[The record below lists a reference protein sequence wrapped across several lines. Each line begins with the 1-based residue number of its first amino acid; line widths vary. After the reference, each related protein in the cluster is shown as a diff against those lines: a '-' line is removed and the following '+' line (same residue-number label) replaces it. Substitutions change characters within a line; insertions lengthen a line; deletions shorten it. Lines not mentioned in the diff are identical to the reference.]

1 MTITPPLPSPVGSA
15 ASLEEARHT
24 AERYRLL
31 FESNPVPM
39 WAYDTT
45 TFVFLAVNEAAIR
58 HYGYTHDEFLS
69 MTIAD
74 VRPHDEV
81 SRLHEASNNLPEGYH
96 KTGEWRHRRK
106 DGTVFPVEI
115 TSHSIDFDGR
125 PARLVLITDITERRA
140 AEDALRESEERFRS
154 IVENSPL
161 GLLRAALDGTF
172 VFANE
177 ALARILGYDSADAVV
192 GLNALRICHDPA
204 ERAVLAA
211 AVREG
216 TSTATELDLRRRDG
230 SLVRV
235 RLTARLVRG
244 GNRAL
249 QVFEGFVED
258 VTPLRRAQDALRQS
272 EKLAAI
278 GQLMSGVAHE
288 LNNPLSAILLFVET
302 LLQEPRTPED
312 EEALTHIR
320 DQARRSRAIVRDLLS
335 SARGGDVQRVRTNAR
350 QLIERTVSGLDLQ
363 LEDLGVKLELA
374 LAASTPDIEADGPA
388 IAQVLTN
395 LIVNAAQAAGAG
407 GTVWLSTRSVGGRL
421 DILVEDSGPGLSGEV
436 MSRLFEPFFT
446 TKPHGHG
453 TGLGLAVS
461 RGIVESHHGTLSAEN
476 ISRRG
481 ARFTVSLPAL
491 ADAIITQPP
500 PSTAA
505 TPSGQQRHVLVI
517 DDEASIRTA
526 LTRFF
531 SRRGW
536 MVHEAVDGSAGLE
549 RLLATAAPDYAI
561 IVSDLKMPG
570 LSGIELH
577 DRLALVRPDILERCV
592 FSTGD
597 AASSEVLSFIERSRC
612 TVLQKPFELA
622 TLDEL
627 VSRFVAEGIEE

>member
-1 MTITPPLPSPVGSA
+1 MTTTPPLPAPAGSA
-15 ASLEEARHT
+15 ASLDEARLT

-45 TFVFLAVNEAAIR
+45 TLGFLAVNEAAIR
-58 HYGYTHDEFLS
+58 NYGYTYDEFLS
-69 MTIAD
+69 MTLAD
-74 VRPHDEV
+74 VRPREDV
-81 SRLHEASNNLPEGYH
+81 PRLHEASRSLPPGYH

-106 DGTVFPVEI
+106 DGTIFPVEI
-115 TSHSIDFDGR
+115 TSHAIDFDGR
-125 PARLVLITDITERRA
+125 PARLVLITDVTERRTT
-140 AEDALRESEERFRS
+140 EDALRDSEERFRS

-161 GLLRAALDGTF
+161 GLLRAALDGTL

-177 ALARILGYDSADAVV
+177 ALARILGYESAESVV
-192 GLNALRICHDPA
+192 GLNLLRICHDPG

-216 TSTATELDLRRRDG
+216 TSTATELELRRRDG
-230 SLVRV
+230 SLVTV

-302 LLQEPRTPED
+302 LLQEARTPED

-350 QLIERTVSGLDLQ
+350 QLIERTVRGLDLQ
-363 LEDLGVKLELA
+363 IEDLGVKLELA
-374 LAASTPDIEADGPA
+374 FAASTPDIEADGPA

-395 LIVNAAQAAGAG
+395 LVVNGAQAAGAG
-407 GTVWLSTRSVGGRL
+407 GSVWLSTRNVGGRL

-446 TKPHGHG
+446 TKPHGQG

-461 RGIVESHHGTLSAEN
+461 RGIIESHSGTLTAEN

-481 ARFTVSLPAL
+481 ARFTISLPAL
-491 ADAIITQPP
+491 ADTIVVHEPP
-500 PSTAA
+500 NAPAVVG
-505 TPSGQQRHVLVI
+505 GQHRHVLLI
-517 DDEASIRTA
+517 DDEASIRLA
-526 LTRFF
+526 LSRFF

-536 MVHEAVDGSAGLE
+536 TVHEAEDGAVGLE
-549 RLLATAAPDYAI
+549 RLVASDSPPFAI
-561 IVSDLKMPG
+561 VISDLKMPG

-577 DRLALVRPDILERCV
+577 DRLAALRPDLLGRCV

-627 VSRFVAEGIEE
+627 LVRFIAERVEE